1 MFAGLRPKTVKIV
14 TSTTLTALDYNVIA
28 EPTAASLTITFPSS
42 VSVGQ
47 TYRIF
52 KPKTVSSRRIVVST
66 GGKSIRGFGLR
77 SDGYRASELSN
88 TPLDTDKWGVVEY
101 VFDGTYWNRIIISV
115 YDYYYNPNN

>member
-14 TSTTLTALDYNVIA
+14 NSTTLTALDYNVIA
-28 EPTAASLTITFPSS
+28 EPTANITITFPSS

-52 KPKTVSSRRIVVST
+52 KPKTSASKIITVST
-66 GGKSIRGFGLR
+66 DNKRVRGFGLR
-77 SDGYRASELSN
+77 YNGVNNLEVSG
-88 TPLDTDKWGVVEY
+88 TPLDASKWGVVEY

-115 YDYYYNPNN
+115 YDYYYDPNN